1 MLNLL
6 VIHNLKVSP
15 HLKYFVIANLQVAF
29 HTQFLGISMLPTH
42 KISYPYI

>member
-15 HLKYFVIANLQVAF
+15 HLKYFVIANLQAAF
-29 HTQFLGISMLPTH
+29 LTQFVGVSVSYLPFTP
-42 KISYPYI
+42 KYKQ